1 MIKWLKNLFN
11 PESNDAESKI
21 QALPL
26 IINAPEGVALQ
37 RALGR
42 LLNLYSV
49 KAPSAEILHEI
60 ARFKLAVASFGY
72 TPPNNFT
79 ETEQLVRLTRE

>member
-1 MIKWLKNLFN
+1 MFDWFKKVLPNLG
-11 PESNDAESKI
+11 AKSKM

-26 IINAPEGVALQ
+26 TINAPEGVALQ

-49 KAPSAEILHEI
+49 KKPSAEIMYEI
-60 ARFKLAVASFGY
+60 ARFKLAVEQHGHVAP
-72 TPPNNFT
+72 TNFT
-79 ETEQLVRLTRE
+79 ETEELIRLTRDA